1 MTIIEKI
8 HSHNEARLELTE
20 ALAQTFEDV
29 DTYEHLL
36 PALLADSQQLTHLK
50 HRHWYAQLREYLP
63 GDLRLER
70 AQQLETQ
77 VNKHLCTIESYA
89 TGSASWLNNIKQLN
103 AALLELNACDM
114 SLAHL
119 VARRLSTAQLD
130 NWGTQLQRGFQQ
142 NLIPAHVA

>member
-8 HSHNEARLELTE
+8 HSYNEARLELTE

-50 HRHWYAQLREYLP
+50 HRHWYTPLREHLP

-77 VNKHLCTIESYA
+77 INHHLCTIECHE
-89 TGSASWLNNIKQLN
+89 TGSASWLTNIKQLN

-119 VARRLSTAQLD
+119 VTLRLSTGQLD
-130 NWGTQLQRGFQQ
+130 NWGIQLQSGFQQ
-142 NLIPAHVA
+142 NLTPAHVA